1 MAADGSVNYP
11 ETKAALEA
19 NGMWPLP
26 ANVHVLESRAIR
38 ALFSI
43 VRHKAT
49 KQQQY
54 VEYSDRLMRILAEEG
69 LARLPTCREETIPT
83 PCGDY
88 GGLTYGTEYSDL
100 CTVSIVRS
108 GDTLLEAVR
117 EVAKGTAVGHVLVQR
132 DENDPEKKPVY
143 FYHKLPP
150 DVANRTV
157 LLVDPMLATGGSALA
172 AIKCLLDAGV
182 KESNIV
188 FLNVVSCPEGVK
200 KMSTTHP
207 AVTIVTAAMDPK
219 LDGNKFIVP
228 GLGDFGDRY
237 YNTGDFCSSKW
248 HKGLLD

>member
-1 MAADGSVNYP
+1 MAADGSVNFP
-11 ETKAALEA
+11 ETRAALEKQ
-19 NGMWPLP
+19 GLWPLP
-26 ANVHVLESRAIR
+26 DKVHCLESRALR
-38 ALFSI
+38 CLFSVI
-43 VRHKAT
+43 RHKDT

-54 VEYSDRLMRILAEEG
+54 VEYCDRLMRILAEEG
-69 LARLPTCREETIPT
+69 LARLPTAKETEIPT
-83 PCGDY
+83 PCGPY
-88 GGLTYGTEYSDL
+88 GGLAYGTDYSDL

-117 EVAKGTAVGHVLVQR
+117 EIAKGTAVGHVLVQR

-150 DVANRTV
+150 DVAHRTV

-172 AIKCLLDAGV
+172 AIKCLIDAGV
-182 KESNIV
+182 PESKIV

-200 KMSTTHP
+200 KLHSMHP
-207 AVTIVTAAMDPK
+207 AITIVTAAMDPK
-219 LDGNKFIVP
+219 LDDNKFIVP

-248 HKGLLD
+248 